1 MVLIVLREELE
12 KITPLQTQSLGVG
25 NANTTLVHASYAAD
39 RRFVLTGHF
48 GCRVLREAGGLWF
61 TDCDTQPASSG
72 GPVLIQ
78 NDGEL
83 KLGAIMIGISN
94 NSQSVAVPVSKWIDG
109 AVVKTSCP

>member
-1 MVLIVLREELE
+1 VLIVLREELE
-12 KITPLQTQSLGVG
+12 KITPLQTRSIDI

-78 NDGEL
+78 NEGEL

-94 NSQSVAVPVSKWIDG
+94 DSQSVAVPVSSWIDG
-109 AVVKTSCP
+109 AVVKTACP